1 MSTELVS
8 EILDNNKDHAVIEK
22 IMEEEI
28 SPEIENKRGEV
39 ILKVLEVVDKY
50 GLDPWNIDL
59 DKFTTIFLSEVNQYF
74 RDFPVAGKIVYFAWI
89 NIRNKS
95 ELLLPQPEE
104 PQELPDEQIEV
115 REEELPIPDLSLG
128 YLPVEKRNVTI
139 EDILDAIK
147 NTPLSLLRNTVRT
160 AKKIIFQETAHPE
173 DFQVIIGEI
182 WGRMLLSKKDHFT
195 MESIVKKSTDDLIN
209 VFQSSLFL
217 AYYKR
222 IELNQEVPFGNIWI
236 KMLTKDKTTSPVPEI
251 KLEED
256 DFAV

>member
-1 MSTELVS
+1 MSTELVA
-8 EILDNNKDHAVIEK
+8 EILDKNKDQAVIEK

-28 SPEIENKRGEV
+28 NPEIENKRGEV

-59 DKFTTIFLSEVNQYF
+59 EKFTSVFLGEINQYF
-74 RDFPVAGKIVYFAWI
+74 RDFPVAGKIVYFAWM

-104 PQELPDEQIEV
+104 PEDVFDGSLEMAG
-115 REEELPIPDLSLG
+115 EELPMPDLALG
-128 YLPVEKRNVTI
+128 YLPVEKKNVTI
-139 EDILDAIK
+139 DDILEAIK
-147 NTPLSLLRNTVRT
+147 NTPLGVLKNGVRK
-160 AKKIIFQETAHPE
+160 AKNFLFQETAHPE
-173 DFQVIIGEI
+173 DFQVIIGEV
-182 WGRMLLSKKDHFT
+182 WKRMLQSKKDHFT
-195 MESIVKKSTDDLIN
+195 MESISKGSTGDVIN

-217 AYYKR
+217 AYYGR
-222 IELNQEVPFGNIWI
+222 IELNQEIPFGNIWI
-236 KMLTKDKTTSPVPEI
+236 KMLKKDGTTTPVPEV

>member
-1 MSTELVS
+1 MTTELVA
-8 EILDNNKDHAVIEK
+8 EILNANKDQAVIEK
-22 IMEEEI
+22 IMQEEI
-28 SPEIENKRGEV
+28 SPELENKRAEI

-59 DKFTTIFLSEVNQYF
+59 EKFTSVFLSEVNQYF

-104 PQELPDEQIEV
+104 Q
-115 REEELPIPDLSLG
+115 EELMDEPMDVGDEELAIPDITLG

-139 EDILDAIK
+139 EDIVEAIK
-147 NTPLSLLRNTVRT
+147 NTPLSFLKNTVKK
-160 AKKIIFQETAHPE
+160 AKKIIFQETSHPE
-173 DFQVIIGEI
+173 DFQVIIREI
-182 WGRMLLSKKDHFT
+182 WTRMLESKKDHFT
-195 MESIVKKSTDDLIN
+195 MESVSRDMSEDFIN

-217 AYYKR
+217 AYYGR
-222 IELNQEVPFGNIWI
+222 IELNQEMPFGNIWV
-236 KMLTKDKTTSPVPEI
+236 KMLKRDETTAPVPEV
-251 KLEED
+251 KLEDE

>member
-1 MSTELVS
+1 MSTELVA
-8 EILDNNKDHAVIEK
+8 EILNKNRDQAVIEK

-28 SPEIENKRGEV
+28 SPEIENKRAEV

-59 DKFTTIFLSEVNQYF
+59 EKFTSIFLNEVNQYF

-104 PQELPDEQIEV
+104 PEEFTDEPLEV
-115 REEELPIPDLSLG
+115 GQEELPVPDISLG

-139 EDILDAIK
+139 EDIVEAIK
-147 NTPLSLLRNTVRT
+147 NTPLSLLRNTVRK
-160 AKKIIFQETAHPE
+160 AKRIIFQETAHPE
-173 DFQVIIGEI
+173 DFQVIIGEV
-182 WGRMLLSKKDHFT
+182 WKRMLQSKKDHFT
-195 MESIVKKSTDDLIN
+195 MESILEQTPDDVIN
-209 VFQSSLFL
+209 VFQSALFL
-217 AYYKR
+217 AYYRR
-222 IELNQEVPFGNIWI
+222 IELNQEIPFGNIWVKI
-236 KMLTKDKTTSPVPEI
+236 LKKDGTTAPVPEI

>member
-8 EILDNNKDHAVIEK
+8 EILNKNKDVAVIER
-22 IMEEEI
+22 IMQEEI

-50 GLDPWNIDL
+50 DLDPWNIDL
-59 DKFTTIFLSEVNQYF
+59 DKFTTIFLNEVNQYF

-104 PQELPDEQIEV
+104 PEEMLEDSFDLGA
-115 REEELPIPDLSLG
+115 EELPVPDISLG
-128 YLPVEKRNVTI
+128 YMPVEKRNVTI
-139 EDILDAIK
+139 EDIVEAIK
-147 NTPLSLLRNTVRT
+147 NTPLSFLTNTVRK
-160 AKKIIFQETAHPE
+160 ARKIIFQETAHPE
-173 DFQVIIGEI
+173 DFQVIIGDV
-182 WGRMLLSKKDHFT
+182 WKRMLHEKKDHFT
-195 MESIVKKSTDDLIN
+195 MESISKSASDDFIN

-217 AYYKR
+217 AYYGR
-222 IELNQEVPFGNIWI
+222 IELNQEIPFGNIWI
-236 KMLTKDKTTSPVPEI
+236 KMLRRDATSAPLPEV